1 MGIVKSRLK
10 KMNCSA
16 APVQLH
22 VGLAYVCRVH
32 GLTPHSST
40 SRCPYELIRD
50 GPTPSLFPQLTA
62 GSTDKSE
69 QTAIRH
75 SVGRMKKIT
84 FAEEE
89 VIVYDL
95 RSKLSARGKVLEVLG
110 NNTYLVDC
118 GKGPQHISGD
128 VISKVSSVASRSMG
142 KTDGDQMQTAEVVE
156 ALEPEDVEPVSD
168 SSSESEAEHNDV
180 IQVAAPR
187 RRRRVRAEHLG
198 PVVQHRL
205 RQRR

>member
-1 MGIVKSRLK
+1 MGTDTTSVKTLAVLYKWFCEETGFPTTLVSDNGPQLVSKKFEEMVTRWGVKHMLSPPYHPASNGLAERAVGIVKSRLK

-75 SVGRMKKIT
+75 SIGRMKKKIT
-84 FAEEE
+84 FAEEEE

-110 NNTYLVDC
+110 
-118 GKGPQHISGD
+118 KIPI
-128 VISKVSSVASRSMG
+128 
-142 KTDGDQMQTAEVVE
+142 
-156 ALEPEDVEPVSD
+156 
-168 SSSESEAEHNDV
+168 
-180 IQVAAPR
+180 
-187 RRRRVRAEHLG
+187 
-198 PVVQHRL
+198 
-205 RQRR
+205 

>member
-1 MGIVKSRLK
+1 M
-10 KMNCSA
+10 
-16 APVQLH
+16 
-22 VGLAYVCRVH
+22 
-32 GLTPHSST
+32 
-40 SRCPYELIRD
+40 
-50 GPTPSLFPQLTA
+50 
-62 GSTDKSE
+62 
-69 QTAIRH
+69 
-75 SVGRMKKIT
+75 
-84 FAEEE
+84 
-89 VIVYDL
+89 
-95 RSKLSARGKVLEVLG
+95 EVLG

-128 VISKVSSVASRSMG
+128 VMSKVSSVASRSMG
-142 KTDGDQMQTAEVVE
+142 PKTDGDQMQTAEVVE

-180 IQVAAPR
+180 IQVAVPR